1 MFPEYF
7 LLLLFTECFIFHCRF
22 LKFSYVDFESQA
34 SRPNAPLRLSINNTC
49 KKLVSFISIIN
60 VSLHPYILAKKFN
73 KLVNTIQ
80 YNPDLTSVSTSR
92 DDVRD
97 VKSGLI
103 NLLNFLARIYGCR
116 LTFM

>member
-34 SRPNAPLRLSINNTC
+34 SRPKAPLRLSINNTC
-49 KKLVSFISIIN
+49 KKLVSFIAIIN
-60 VSLHPYILAKKFN
+60 ISLHPYILAKKFN
-73 KLVNTIQ
+73 KM
-80 YNPDLTSVSTSR
+80 
-92 DDVRD
+92 

-103 NLLNFLARIYGCR
+103 DLCR
-116 LTFM
+116 HIFKLISEIDKMLITIVHILKTLS